1 MAMQP
6 PKGMAT
12 KDKLT
17 DLPPLK
23 MKQLQPIVHELK
35 KKSPGYDLD
44 ESPELLMEIIDLERD
59 SHRRRCPVRSAP
71 NDNRPNRV
79 IKGST
84 RTSLVL
90 RRTGMFNVTLHRDE
104 VIAKQCDPKSKR
116 TWYSAHVQNIAAK
129 KIQEVWRSWHRY
141 CNEHADWMS

>member
-1 MAMQP
+1 M
-6 PKGMAT
+6 
-12 KDKLT
+12 T

-23 MKQLQPIVHELK
+23 MNQLQPVLKELK
-35 KKSPGYDLD
+35 KKGPGSDLE

-104 VIAKQCDPKSKR
+104 VIAKHSNPNAKR
-116 TWYSAHVQNIAAK
+116 TWYSAHVQASAAER
-129 KIQEVWRSWHRY
+129 IQRYWRSWHRY
-141 CNEHADWMS
+141 CEEH

>member
-1 MAMQP
+1 M
-6 PKGMAT
+6 
-12 KDKLT
+12 T

-23 MKQLQPIVHELK
+23 MNQLQPVVEDLK
-35 KKSPGYDLD
+35 KKGPGFDLE

-104 VIAKQCDPKSKR
+104 VISKSTLVQSQRAWHSKSVQEKAATR
-116 TWYSAHVQNIAAK
+116 IQQTW
-129 KIQEVWRSWHRY
+129 
-141 CNEHADWMS
+141 